1 MAGAADRAD
10 VECRRGGVDS
20 VTDFRDP
27 GQSTEMQPERS
38 APSGPARAPSF
49 REVFEAELDFVWN
62 CLRRLGIP
70 ERDLEDEALEV
81 FVRVQVALAEYDATR
96 SIRPWI
102 AGFAYRVA
110 CEYRRRPRHR
120 YERMGA
126 EIDTAEGSA
135 SPEQSAAEGEER
147 ALVTAALDRVDVDR
161 RAVLVLHDVYGYTIP
176 EVAANCNIPLNTA
189 YSRLRLA
196 RAEFAQALQRL
207 GWRNES

>member
-1 MAGAADRAD
+1 MDLR
-10 VECRRGGVDS
+10 
-20 VTDFRDP
+20 TP

-38 APSGPARAPSF
+38 ASSGPDQAPSF
-49 REVFEAELDFVWN
+49 REVFESELDFVWN

-81 FVRVQVALAEYDATR
+81 FMRVQNALGDFDPTR

-120 YERMGA
+120 FERMGH
-126 EIDTAEGSA
+126 EIDTPETSVT
-135 SPEQSAAEGEER
+135 PEQSAEQSEER
-147 ALVTAALDRVDVDR
+147 VMVAAALERVDGLR
-161 RAVLVLHDVYGYTIP
+161 RAVLVLHDVYGYSIP
-176 EVAANCNIPLNTA
+176 EVAANCDIPLNTA

-196 RAEFAQALQRL
+196 RAEFAQALRRL
-207 GWRNES
+207 GWRNEP

>member
-1 MAGAADRAD
+1 MY
-10 VECRRGGVDS
+10 
-20 VTDFRDP
+20 
-27 GQSTEMQPERS
+27 PERTAS
-38 APSGPARAPSF
+38 AGPARTPSF

-81 FVRVQVALAEYDATR
+81 FLRVQGALGEYDATR

-120 YERMGA
+120 YERMGT
-126 EIDTAEGSA
+126 EIDAPASSV
-135 SPEQSAAEGEER
+135 SPEQSAADGEER
-147 ALVTAALDRVDVDR
+147 AMVLAALERVDSLR
-161 RAVLVLHDVYGYTIP
+161 RSVLVLHDIYGYTIP
-176 EVAANCNIPLNTA
+176 EVAANCDIPLNTA

-196 RAEFAQALQRL
+196 RAEFAQALGRL
-207 GWRNES
+207 GWRNEP